1 MLQFRFYSEIDN
13 IGAGLTAPIL
23 ISKIINYNYERK
35 REKYLELGPCFTYVL
50 SYGAVDFV
58 PYFAADCYV

>member
-1 MLQFRFYSEIDN
+1 MPQFRFYSEIDN
-13 IGAGLTAPIL
+13 IGLTAPIL
-23 ISKIINYNYERK
+23 IFKIINYNYEIK
-35 REKYLELGPCFTYVL
+35 REKYLELGPCFTDVI